1 MNEIFTVYY
10 DSPIGMLSINGRED
24 AVLSILFDEEQEQAV
39 PPDEN
44 TPYPVRECYLQ
55 LDEYFKGNLKD
66 FNFPY
71 RMEGTPFQKSVWKG
85 LTIIP
90 YGQTWSYKDLAVH
103 VGNEKAVRAVG
114 TTNSKNQLSIVV
126 PCHRVIG
133 SNGKLTGYA
142 GGVWRKEWLLNH
154 EKKNFTSTKEG
165 INLSLMNN

>member
-1 MNEIFTVYY
+1 MNKNTTVYY
-10 DSPIGMLSINGRED
+10 DSPIGMIAITGSEE
-24 AVLSILFDEEQEQAV
+24 AVLSILFDEEKGQSI
-39 PPDEN
+39 PPDGN
-44 TPYPVRECYLQ
+44 TPGPVRDCYYQ

-66 FNFPY
+66 FSFPY
-71 RMEGTPFQKSVWKG
+71 TMEGTPFQKSVWNG

-154 EKKNFTSTKEG
+154 EQKISHPLKKES
-165 INLSLMNN
+165 ICP